1 MNRIIQYYP
10 FSGHSPDGIRS
21 RLIQR
26 PVQRPIATPEPRVST
41 ISATERQEIS
51 RFRASRPSKLRPLAP
66 TRGSANRLEE
76 IEPIARQAPIQPRRI
91 VAPPSR
97 EINIPTPQ
105 SRRTVIRRP
114 DPPALKVPASIRP
127 AVQIEVDAM
136 MKKHS
141 AALRVQAGSDKMEE
155 IKRNLLVA
163 KLNTHMAKK
172 EAALEKAEASSENRG
187 LAAEIEELRARLLK
201 AEEALVGRSKA
212 PVQKLRAPVQKLRG
226 PVDANNNLPGRARE
240 FSQFRSRQPERPRS
254 FNGESIQPEETR
266 QPEVAP
272 KDDTPVYQPGS
283 FFGRNSQIPAVPL
296 RQKLPVLQR
305 QPIQMVKVKDIEV
318 ICF

>member
-51 RFRASRPSKLRPLAP
+51 RFRASRPSRLRPLAP
-66 TRGSANRLEE
+66 TRGSANRQEE

-172 EAALEKAEASSENRG
+172 EAALEKAEASSENSS

-212 PVQKLRAPVQKLRG
+212 PVQKLRT
-226 PVDANNNLPGRARE
+226 PVDANNNLPGRASE
-240 FSQFRSRQPERPRS
+240 FSQFRSRQPARPRS
-254 FNGESIQPEETR
+254 FNGESRQPEETR

-283 FFGRNSQIPAVPL
+283 FFGRNSQIPGVPL

-305 QPIQMVKVKDIEV
+305 QPIQMVKVKDIQV
-318 ICF
+318 FIFFKSNNN